1 MEFRYH
7 HILFVFHHPG
17 MLKPKLISGWIGKL
31 GHPRILGESSLL
43 APWRQIPLRTARE
56 MYLQK
61 VGVSVIMQLIC
72 HCLVHPATAIRAG
85 HDPRKINI

>member
-7 HILFVFHHPG
+7 HISFVFHHPG
-17 MLKPKLISGWIGKL
+17 MLKPNLISGWIGKL

-43 APWRQIPLRTARE
+43 APWRQIPLRTVRE

-61 VGVSVIMQLIC
+61 VGVSVIMQLTC
-72 HCLVHPATAIRAG
+72 RCLVHPLPLELDMILQ
-85 HDPRKINI
+85 K